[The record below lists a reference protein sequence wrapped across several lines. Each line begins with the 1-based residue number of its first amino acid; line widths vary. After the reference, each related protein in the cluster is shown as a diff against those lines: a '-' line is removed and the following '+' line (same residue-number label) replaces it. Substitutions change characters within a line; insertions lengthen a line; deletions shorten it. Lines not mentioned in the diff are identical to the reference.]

1 MASSS
6 NVARSETRYSALS
19 AKKFTATS
27 TPARSAINV
36 SASFQ
41 KRLRRTCLEQI
52 PRAAHCLQM
61 VGIFRIAFDLLA
73 QAANVNVHAARC
85 DEAIGTPN
93 SIQKL
98 IPRKYA
104 VRA

>member
-41 KRLRRTCLEQI
+41 KRLRRTCLEQV

-61 VGIFRIAFDLLA
+61 VGIFRVAFDLFA
-73 QAANVNVHAARC
+73 QAADVDVHAPRC
-85 DEAIGTPN
+85 HKAVGAPHGIE
-93 SIQKL
+93 KL
-98 IPRKYA
+98 IPRKHA
-104 VRA
+104 V